1 MAKRNKP
8 KGIGGQ
14 SNMLQQLQKVQQQM
28 EIAQQQLSEE
38 TITATVGGGAI
49 KIVMTGDQR
58 CVNVEIDPD
67 LVADVDI
74 EMLQDLIVSGVN
86 SALDQSRA
94 LQEEKLVLWQVD
106 CPVTILVNHTE
117 IVCPSSLTQF
127 KI

>member
-28 EIAQQQLSEE
+28 EVAQQQLTEE

-58 CVNVEIDPD
+58 CVSVEIDPD
-67 LVADVDI
+67 LVEDVDI

-86 SALDQSRA
+86 SALDQSRT
-94 LQEEKLVLWQVD
+94 LQEEKLGPLAGGL
-106 CPVTILVNHTE
+106 PGL
-117 IVCPSSLTQF
+117 PF
-127 KI
+127 

>member
-8 KGIGGQ
+8 KAIGGQ

-28 EIAQQQLSEE
+28 EIAQQQLTEE

-58 CVNVEIDPD
+58 CVSVEIDPG
-67 LVADVDI
+67 LVEDIDI

-94 LQEEKLVLWQVD
+94 LQEDKLGPLAGG
-106 CPVTILVNHTE
+106 L
-117 IVCPSSLTQF
+117 PSLPF
-127 KI
+127 